1 MEYDSLVVQN
11 FPRNLRSIW
20 DENKENIAKRIVK
33 RDVRKTELLQFVLR
47 MMEEVAY
54 SRKEMEE
61 FILLQNEF

>member
-47 MMEEVAY
+47 MMEEIA
-54 SRKEMEE
+54 
-61 FILLQNEF
+61 